1 MYDCVFKKIG
11 DNVCFLPFSHY
22 RYHKNGILVLFMH
35 DVADILL
42 EFTKCNVYMKKR
54 NGRIYS
60 IHEYVSNVGFVA
72 FALVW

>member
-1 MYDCVFKKIG
+1 
-11 DNVCFLPFSHY
+11 
-22 RYHKNGILVLFMH
+22 MH